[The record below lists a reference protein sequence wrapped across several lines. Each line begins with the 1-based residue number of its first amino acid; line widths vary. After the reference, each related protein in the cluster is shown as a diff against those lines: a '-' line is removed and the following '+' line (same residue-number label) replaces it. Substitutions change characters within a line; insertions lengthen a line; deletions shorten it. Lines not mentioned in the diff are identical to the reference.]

1 MNGIT
6 PRQSEALAF
15 IRTFI
20 DDKGWSPS
28 FEEIGAAIGLR
39 SKGSVHRLVAGL
51 AERGAITFSTYHR
64 RSIEI
69 AVRPRPPEGIDFL
82 PHELAVWVRVLA
94 ARAGVKPLDVITECV
109 RDAYVAQK
117 KLEPVPQKAV
127 SHETPS
133 AGPVAA

>member
-28 FEEIGAAIGLR
+28 FEEIAAALGLR

-51 AERGAITFSTYHR
+51 AERGVITFSTYR
-64 RSIEI
+64 QRSIEI
-69 AVRPRPPEGIDFL
+69 VVQPRPPEGIDFL

-94 ARAGVKPLDVITECV
+94 ARTGVKPLEVITECV
-109 RDAYVAQK
+109 RDAYIERK
-117 KLEPVPQKAV
+117 KPEPVTPKPV